1 MTNEVSVHWYD
12 SVDSTNLVA
21 FRNMST
27 ASGPTVWAARFQ
39 TMGRGQ
45 RGNVWES
52 EAGCNLTFS
61 LLVRPANLS
70 PSRQFLVSEAATLGV
85 RDYLADYGLAARVK
99 WPNDVYVEDR
109 KICGM
114 LIEHVLSGDRVS
126 ASVLGIGVNLNQRD
140 FRGGAPNPTSVVLEL
155 ERKGPAAAVLPLNPQ
170 KELPRLVGRILDYCR
185 LLDDGGEAGLARMD
199 ALYLENMYRRGVAAR
214 YLDRRTGAEFRGVIE
229 GINEQSCLRI
239 RDVETG
245 QDRVFSF
252 QEVSYIL

>member
-39 TMGRGQ
+39 TAGRGQ

-52 EAGCNLTFS
+52 EAGRNLTFS

-70 PSRQFLVSEAATLGV
+70 PSRQFLLSEAATLGV
-85 RDYLADYGLAARVK
+85 RDYLADLGLDARVK

-114 LIEHVLSGDRVS
+114 LIEHLLSGDRVA
-126 ASVLGIGVNLNQRD
+126 ASVLGIGVNLNQRE

-155 ERKGPAAAVLPLNPQ
+155 ERKDPDTAVSPLDPQ
-170 KELPRLVGRILDYCR
+170 RELPRLVARILDGCR
-185 LLDDGGEAGLARMD
+185 LLDEGEEGRARLD
-199 ALYLENMYRRGVAAR
+199 ARYLDCLYRRGVPAR
-214 YLDRRTGAEFRGVIE
+214 YLDRLTGTEFRGVIE

-245 QDRVFSF
+245 QNRVFSF